1 MATRGGQ
8 GERARRIMLVVATLP
23 QEPPDPLDEEFARL
37 LDNPEIVA
45 RLEAAM
51 KETPSRDSHDLA
63 REIVGLPPRDQE

>member
-1 MATRGGQ
+1 M
-8 GERARRIMLVVATLP
+8 ATLP
-23 QEPPDPLDEEFARL
+23 QEPPDPLDEELGRL

-51 KETPSRDSHDLA
+51 EESPSPGSHDRA